1 MSALPPTQS
10 GKGFLSFNSMPPRL
24 WITADGDSFDEVIF
38 QYWREEGYDVTYLP
52 YSGGGQ
58 AYKDAL
64 KTLHL
69 DLELGETYAL
79 VAYGEA
85 ASVCLKTAIKPMPK
99 LCALAAYYPTIPL
112 PPKTVYP
119 PLLQV
124 VVHMTTSQPM
134 KPAFKHYEYEARP
147 GFAEH
152 NNVNYN
158 AVEAGL
164 AWSRTLGC
172 VRKGFRRE
180 ADLEEPWVEN
190 LKGKYNSDRTR
201 EDEGALA
208 TIKTMINTVPHVTH
222 VPTLT
227 GGIGMKDLRDFY
239 RAYFIPSL
247 VPDFKIRLISRT
259 MGVDRVADEMVV
271 SFTHTDEID
280 WILPGV
286 PPTDKKVE
294 IAMVSIV
301 GVRGGKLTHEHVY
314 WDQASVLVQVGL
326 LDPKIMPGARNTQG
340 LANLPVV
347 GVESA
352 RQILDVKKERYN
364 KLLAGLQ

>member
-1 MSALPPTQS
+1 LNIRVAKLTLVPP
-10 GKGFLSFNSMPPRL
+10 
-24 WITADGDSFDEVIF
+24 I
-38 QYWREEGYDVTYLP
+38 
-52 YSGGGQ
+52 
-58 AYKDAL
+58 
-64 KTLHL
+64 
-69 DLELGETYAL
+69 
-79 VAYGEA
+79 
-85 ASVCLKTAIKPMPK
+85 
-99 LCALAAYYPTIPL
+99 
-112 PPKTVYP
+112 
-119 PLLQV
+119 
-124 VVHMTTSQPM
+124 
-134 KPAFKHYEYEARP
+134 
-147 GFAEH
+147 
-152 NNVNYN
+152 
-158 AVEAGL
+158 
-164 AWSRTLGC
+164 
-172 VRKGFRRE
+172 
-180 ADLEEPWVEN
+180 
-190 LKGKYNSDRTR
+190 GKYDSDRTR

-208 TIKTMINTVPHVTH
+208 TIKTMINAAPHVTH

-259 MGVDRVADEMVV
+259 MGVDRVVDEMVV
-271 SFTHTDEID
+271 SFTHTDEVD

-326 LDPKIMPGARNTQG
+326 LDPKIMPGARHTQG

-347 GVESA
+347 GAESA